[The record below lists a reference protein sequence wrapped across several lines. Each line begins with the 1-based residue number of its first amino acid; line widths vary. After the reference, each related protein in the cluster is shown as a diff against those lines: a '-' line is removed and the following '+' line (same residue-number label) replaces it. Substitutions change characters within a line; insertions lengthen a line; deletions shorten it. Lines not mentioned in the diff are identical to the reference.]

1 MKNSAVKR
9 RPSSGSPT
17 AAMAPTATVRKP
29 AQKHGSSGA
38 NGVRGTD
45 PEAGGKWPEESSEIR
60 TGIPAVMKYAILAMI
75 CALAFFI
82 RLFAVVTKRSSTGLL
97 AAAFTAIVPSYISRS
112 VGGSYDNE
120 GVAIFAL
127 IFVFYLWIKSVNTGS
142 MMWACLTALAYFY
155 MVAAWGGYVFIIN
168 IIPIYVVVMVVAG
181 RYSSRLY
188 VAYSTFYAL
197 GSIMAMQVPFV
208 GFNVVKQAECMAS
221 HGVFVGIQVY
231 AAGYYLFSV
240 IDAKVLKRAFLAVA
254 VTFVSAVATL
264 LVAAQLLGLVQWT
277 GRSLTLLDPTYAS
290 KYIPIIASVSEHQP
304 TTWTSFYFDLNIL
317 VPLSPVG
324 LWLLYQRPTD
334 GAIFVIIYGTLSWY
348 FAGVMVRLMLTLAPI
363 ACILAAV
370 GMSSVLHRFSA
381 LLRFGGGGGGA
392 NGGPGAASG
401 QQAGAGIGR
410 GLALAVTI
418 GATLLMCFF
427 SMHSSYVSSLAYSS
441 PSIVIE
447 AGRTQSGHRI
457 LYDDYREAYY
467 WLRHNTDPD
476 AKIMSWWDY
485 GYQMSAMSNRTVL
498 VDNNTWNNTHIAT
511 VGRAL
516 ASSEEKAYPIMESLD
531 VDYVLVIFGGVTGYS
546 SDDINK
552 FLWPVRIGSGVFPD
566 DMHHEKD
573 FLNSNAQFDVGPTG
587 SKVLQNCLAYK
598 LCYYR
603 FGELRVDYNKPPGF
617 DRARNREVGKKD
629 ITLETMEEA
638 FTSEHWI
645 VRIFK
650 VLPRPSIES
659 SEAAARLGVTAKPS
673 KGAAGGGGA
682 ISKAEDANYLG
693 CYSSESFFGGK
704 EYVGGASGANYNLMY
719 HHAKQN
725 GRRYF
730 AVARA
735 VNDGHAFVFDYMEPR
750 APKGGDMKGEGCER
764 PCGDVQTKP
773 CGCTDL
779 ACTGPNP
786 PGEQHNRRWAVYE
799 LPPMAPPQQRR
810 Y

>member
-1 MKNSAVKR
+1 ASKQTPRPPPPKCPKRTAVQK
-9 RPSSGSPT
+9 PKSSSSY
-17 AAMAPTATVRKP
+17 ATI
-29 AQKHGSSGA
+29 GGGG
-38 NGVRGTD
+38 GVKGTD
-45 PEAGGKWPEESSEIR
+45 PDAGGAWPEEPAEIR
-60 TGIPAVMKYAILAMI
+60 TGFPAVMKYAILAMI

-82 RLFAVVTKRSSTGLL
+82 RLFAVVRYESVIHEFDPYFNFRTTKFLATEGFLDFLNWFDDRGWYPLGRTIGGTIYPGLMATAASFYWILHALHITINIRNVCVFLAPLFAANTAVASYLLTTEVSFHGTGSYR
-97 AAAFTAIVPSYISRS
+97 TAGRFILPYPAKV

-188 VAYSTFYAL
+188 IAYSTFYAL

-221 HGVFVGIQVY
+221 HGVFIGIQVY
-231 AAGYYLFSV
+231 AVGHYLFSV
-240 IDAKVLKRAFLAVA
+240 IDAKVLQRAFLAAA
-254 VTFVSAVATL
+254 VTLVSGVAAV

-370 GMSSVLHRFSA
+370 GMSSLLQRFTA
-381 LLRFGGGGGGA
+381 LLRFGGGGGKGRA
-392 NGGPGAASG
+392 SAAASSSG
-401 QQAGAGIGR
+401 VQPAAAAGVGR
-410 GLALAVTI
+410 GLAFAVTL
-418 GATLLMCFF
+418 GATLLMCFY

-447 AGRTQSGHRI
+447 AGRTQSGQRI

-573 FLNSNAQFDVGPTG
+573 FLNPTGQFDVGPAG
-587 SKVLQNCLAYK
+587 SKVFQNCLAYK

-603 FGELRVDYNKPPGF
+603 FGELRVDFNKPAGY

-629 ITLETMEEA
+629 IKLETLEEA

-645 VRIFK
+645 VRIF
-650 VLPRPSIES
+650 R
-659 SEAAARLGVTAKPS
+659 AR
-673 KGAAGGGGA
+673 
-682 ISKAEDANYLG
+682 YLI
-693 CYSSESFFGGK
+693 
-704 EYVGGASGANYNLMY
+704 
-719 HHAKQN
+719 Q
-725 GRRYF
+725 
-730 AVARA
+730 
-735 VNDGHAFVFDYMEPR
+735 
-750 APKGGDMKGEGCER
+750 
-764 PCGDVQTKP
+764 
-773 CGCTDL
+773 
-779 ACTGPNP
+779 
-786 PGEQHNRRWAVYE
+786 
-799 LPPMAPPQQRR
+799 
-810 Y
+810 